1 MVRDLN
7 FDIDIIACP
16 TIRESDG
23 LAMSSRNSLLT
34 EMGRQHAAILFKSLS
49 AAKEMSDQGE
59 RRADKIIQHMTQ
71 IIQSV
76 DEARIDYISVADSNT
91 LKELQVIR
99 GSTLISLA
107 VFIEHVRLIDNI
119 MIDVL

>member
-1 MVRDLN
+1 
-7 FDIDIIACP
+7 
-16 TIRESDG
+16 
-23 LAMSSRNSLLT
+23 
-34 EMGRQHAAILFKSLS
+34 
-49 AAKEMSDQGE
+49 MSDQGE